1 MVPYWLPLGMSVI
14 KSIGSTRRVGLKASS
29 ARLSVPR
36 GMELSVAKQVLSQL
50 NKLIADDRDVTL
62 NLTVVRGKVV
72 SVREAP
78 PTTPEQRLAA
88 AMGRAAARGDVL
100 IGTLFDD
107 PEMLNSDRMARRL
120 GITRETVN
128 TMRHD
133 GRLLGLEGARR
144 GVRYPAWQV
153 DSDGHMLKIMPV
165 LIQELG
171 DAWAVYR
178 FLLQRHPELDGVTG
192 LDLARDPLRE
202 AEAVRLARSQGFAPA
217 A

>member
-36 GMELSVAKQVLSQL
+36 GMEVSVAKQVLSQL

-153 DSDGHMLKIMPV
+153 DSDG
-165 LIQELG
+165 
-171 DAWAVYR
+171 R
-178 FLLQRHPELDGVTG
+178 LLR
-192 LDLARDPLRE
+192 
-202 AEAVRLARSQGFAPA
+202 
-217 A
+217 